1 MILTDEMLAAAF
13 RYRESK
19 LWFCLDDSNIF
30 AFRLSDG
37 EIGYCCVMGH
47 AGEHLSLGFYRGA
60 HQFNTYLKTIRM
72 GELSSAEALELSMT
86 FDCIHCDF
94 MSAAKTQGL
103 DKAAKEQVR
112 KFAKDNGVQMRRPN
126 AWPDFIRYAPYQVTS
141 PITDEQDAKDITE
154 ALNAAVVVA
163 DRLEAW
169 TNDIIFNDELYGA
182 CGFDLKYRYPT
193 QSGGKSV
200 PFLIPQGDGTYEWSM
215 TRLPAAA
222 KDVFPATE
230 YDNMIVAARLRSMT
244 HRGILQCKVIHLP
257 ILAAQQKE
265 PHKGYF
271 PSVLLCVQEDSQYV
285 FPVMTAVSVEEDPL
299 QTLNSFAKALL
310 DIKVRPS
317 TISVSDAKTKALMA
331 DFCKKTGIRLQTVR
345 KMPELENAWNYMA
358 MCNF

>member
-13 RYRESK
+13 RYRNSK

-60 HQFNTYLKTIRM
+60 HQFNTYLKTIKM
-72 GELSSAEALELSMT
+72 GDMSGAEALELSLT

-103 DKAAKEQVR
+103 DKAAKEQIR
-112 KFAKDNGVQMRRPN
+112 KFAKDNGFQMRRPN
-126 AWPDFIRYAPYQVTS
+126 AWPDFLRYAPYRMPS
-141 PITDEQDAKDITE
+141 AITDERDAKDITE

-169 TNDIIFNDELYGA
+169 TDDIIFNDELYGA

-193 QSGGKSV
+193 QSGGKAV

-215 TRLPAAA
+215 TKLPGTA
-222 KDVFPATE
+222 KDVFPETE

-257 ILAAQQKE
+257 IPTAPEKE
-265 PHKGYF
+265 PHNEYF
-271 PSVLLCVQEDSQYV
+271 PSVLLCVQEDSQRAI
-285 FPVMTAVSVEEDPL
+285 PVMPTVPMEEDPL
-299 QTLNSFAKALL
+299 QTLNSFAATLL
-310 DIKVRPS
+310 DMKGRPS
-317 TISVSDAKTKALMA
+317 TISVSDAKTKALLA

-345 KMPELENAWNYMA
+345 RMSELESAWSYMA
-358 MCNF
+358 MCKF